1 MKDNLF
7 NYVEKFIKCG
17 QIQDEAMFTGEY
29 KSSNKTLKITENI
42 FELAKESDDRE
53 KFYLEILDV
62 SNSPSA
68 LITCC
73 AHMMKLD
80 IKPNLARKKLEE
92 IRDDEKYHPIFSFNA
107 KMFLSEWDKG
117 NIKKVVVEE

>member
-1 MKDNLF
+1 MKKLLDYLERFEKYGKIRDISNLD
-7 NYVEKFIKCG
+7 G
-17 QIQDEAMFTGEY
+17 DY
-29 KSSNKTLKITENI
+29 KSGNKAYKEMEKI
-42 FELAKESDDRE
+42 FEMAKESDDRE
-53 KFYLEILDV
+53 KFYLEILNV

-80 IKPNLARKKLEE
+80 VKSNLARKKLEE
-92 IRDDEKYHPIFSFNA
+92 IRDGGKYHPIFSFNA